1 MIPQAEQYPFVM
13 KDPSLGA
20 ASLCP
25 PLPVTLQIGQQTASL
40 LGYLDTAAAVNV
52 MPFDMGL
59 QLGAVWEQQ
68 TVELP
73 LTGNLAQQEAR
84 LLMVSATVGRF
95 PAVSLLFAW
104 TKSSNVPSFSD
115 RQTFSWSSTSVFSV
129 LMPFLKCD
137 PSQGRE

>member
-1 MIPQAEQYPFVM
+1 MTPQAEQYPFVM
-13 KDPSLGA
+13 KDPSLGT

-25 PLPVTLQIGQQTASL
+25 LLPVTLQIGEQTASV

-68 TVELP
+68 TVVLP

-84 LLMVSATVGRF
+84 LLVVSATVGRF
-95 PAVSLLFAW
+95 PSVSLMFAW
-104 TKSSNVPSFSD
+104 T
-115 RQTFSWSSTSVFSV
+115 RSSTVPLLLGQTNFFMEFDVCFFRSRAVFEV
-129 LMPFLKCD
+129 KPK
-137 PSQGRE
+137 QGP